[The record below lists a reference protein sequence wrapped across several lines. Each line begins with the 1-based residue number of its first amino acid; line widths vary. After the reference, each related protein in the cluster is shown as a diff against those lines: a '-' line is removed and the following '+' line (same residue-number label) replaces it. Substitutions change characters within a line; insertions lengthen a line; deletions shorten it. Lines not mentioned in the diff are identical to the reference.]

1 MLTDVMVKYCK
12 MLKPSVKVQEVRLFL
27 ESSPCYPSLSS
38 VIDTLL
44 FIGVKAKAVKTDV
57 LNFDEVQSP
66 FLAHLV
72 INGEQVLAIAK
83 SVNNT
88 QQLYLYSLKEQ
99 KWIVKSID
107 KLREIWGH
115 LQKRVDSIA
124 Q

>member
-57 LNFDEVQSP
+57 LN
-66 FLAHLV
+66 
-72 INGEQVLAIAK
+72 
-83 SVNNT
+83 
-88 QQLYLYSLKEQ
+88 
-99 KWIVKSID
+99 
-107 KLREIWGH
+107 
-115 LQKRVDSIA
+115 
-124 Q
+124 